1 MLSIIWFIIRSQER
15 ALEAWL
21 NNPLQ
26 SIVHTRKQSLSM
38 KIIKKNEIVLF
49 TFFVKYLFEVH

>member
-38 KIIKKNEIVLF
+38 KIKKKKIVLL
-49 TFFVKYLFEVH
+49 TFSVKYLFEVH